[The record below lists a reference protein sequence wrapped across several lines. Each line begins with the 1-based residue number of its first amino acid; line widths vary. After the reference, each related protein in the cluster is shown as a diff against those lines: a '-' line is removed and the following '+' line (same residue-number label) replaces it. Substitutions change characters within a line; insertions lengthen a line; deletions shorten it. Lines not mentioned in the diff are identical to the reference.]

1 MMAFERWDVVTAL
14 FPFTDV
20 AARRP
25 RPVLVL
31 SGSSFNRGH
40 GHLIGCMITRAV
52 RSRWPSDYNIV
63 DLDPTGLRHESVV
76 RWKLF
81 TLPFTVVSRRI
92 GSLAQI
98 DREPL
103 ARMLTGIL
111 SD

>member
-1 MMAFERWDVVTAL
+1 MAFERWDVVTAL

-20 AARRP
+20 AIRRP

-31 SGSSFNRGH
+31 SGASFNRSH
-40 GHLIGCMITRAV
+40 GHLIGCMITRAA
-52 RSRWPSDYNIV
+52 RSRWPSDHGIL
-63 DLDPTGLRHESVV
+63 DLAPTGLRHASVV

-92 GSLAQI
+92 GALASV

-103 ARMLTGIL
+103 AIKLAGIFAG
-111 SD
+111 